1 MICSRTRRERRQ
13 AGRGRS
19 AVAGFSLVE
28 MMIAM
33 AVSLIV
39 TAAVVSMT
47 VSMSGNATQSVRY
60 SRLTQDMRTVA
71 SVIERDL
78 RRAGHNVNAINQV
91 RTGTTADVHSRL
103 LLDDAD
109 GDGVGSCITF
119 GYDTL
124 DLGDRDSTPGVIS
137 AADPREWRGFR
148 RNVVNGVG
156 VVEMR
161 AGGAGVGN
169 ACAAGGHNWVALTD
183 PAVLD
188 VLALDFDMSNSAEAV
203 AATVPDPLNPA
214 ASVTALVGVRS
225 VLMTLQARSVV
236 DPVNSRELRQWI
248 RIRAETARLV
258 AGP

>member
-1 MICSRTRRERRQ
+1 MIRRQ
-13 AGRGRS
+13 APILKSRTS
-19 AVAGFSLVE
+19 AGFSLVE
-28 MMIAM
+28 MMIALV
-33 AVSLIV
+33 VSLIV
-39 TAAVVSMT
+39 TSAVVSLT

-71 SVIERDL
+71 SVVEREL
-78 RRAGHNVNAINQV
+78 RRAGHNVNAVNQI
-91 RTGTTADVHSRL
+91 RTGTTAGIHSRL

-109 GDGVGSCITF
+109 GDNIGSCITF

-148 RNVVNGVG
+148 RNVVNGIG

-161 AGGAGVGN
+161 AGGGGVGN
-169 ACAAGGHNWVALTD
+169 SCAEGGHNWVALTD

-188 VLALDFDMSNSAEAV
+188 VITLDFDLNNSVEAV

-214 ASVTALVGVRS
+214 ATVTALVGVRT
-225 VLMTLQARSVV
+225 VLVNLQARSVT
-236 DPVNSRELRQWI
+236 DPANTRELRTWV